1 MNLIFPKILFV
12 GRYDSYFRI
21 YYLSTKFELIMH
33 VQVIGRSIGIV
44 KYISTEK

>member
-1 MNLIFPKILFV
+1 MIHIFEFI
-12 GRYDSYFRI
+12 I
-21 YYLSTKFELIMH
+21 LSTKFELIMH